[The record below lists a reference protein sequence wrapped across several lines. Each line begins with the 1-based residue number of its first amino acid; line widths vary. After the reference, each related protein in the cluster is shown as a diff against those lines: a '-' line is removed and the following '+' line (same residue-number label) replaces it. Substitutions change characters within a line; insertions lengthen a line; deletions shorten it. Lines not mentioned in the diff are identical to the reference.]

1 MDHIPDREEVVEGLK
16 KVWNAFDAME
26 HELYA
31 DYVFEALE
39 LLTPVEPEKLT
50 VLDFGS
56 MESGLYL
63 CGACRMPIG
72 NGDKFRKHC
81 GKAVKWDN

>member
-1 MDHIPDREEVVEGLK
+1 MDHIPDREEIVEGLK
-16 KVWNAFDAME
+16 KVWNAFDTME
-26 HELYA
+26 HERYA

-39 LLTPVEPEKLT
+39 LLMPAEPEKLT

-63 CGACRMPIG
+63 CGACRMPIER
-72 NGDKFRKHC
+72 GDVYCKHC
-81 GKAVKWDN
+81 GGKVKWE